1 MVDNS
6 PCLMETLFLV
16 LFIISLTALFL
27 IEVVGRI
34 VSGILVG
41 RMLYY
46 KHLVR
51 RNPSDWGHRCSDP
64 DDYEQH
70 LMWDEGVAWAEDNR
84 KNCTEVDIVSDGLKL
99 HGEYF
104 DFGSKKAVIIVPGR
118 TESLC
123 YSYYYAPAYQA
134 MGVNVLL
141 IDKRAHGLSEGKYED
156 NGEHSFVD
164 LLAWARFLHDEKGIE
179 DITLHGICIGCS
191 LCCFTLASP
200 DCPSYIKRFIAD
212 GMYETFE
219 ITFRNHMKKDQRAV
233 FPYCYSTMLWGKKVA
248 KADFIHNGPTKQIGK
263 VKVPTLLIYTD
274 LDLFSTPDQ
283 AKRLYEK
290 CQAEKELYWFHQ
302 GRHSHI
308 RFHNKEE
315 YDATVQ
321 RWVKEH

>member
-16 LFIISLTALFL
+16 LFIVSLSALFL

-84 KNCTEVDIVSDGLKL
+84 KSCKEVDIVSDGLKL

-191 LCCFTLASP
+191 LCCFALASP

-219 ITFRNHMKKDQRAV
+219 ITFRNHMKKDQRTV
-233 FPYCYSTMLWGKKVA
+233 FPYCLSTMLWGKKVA

-290 CQAEKELYWFHQ
+290 CQAEKELYWFHS

-315 YDATVQ
+315 YDAAVQ

>member
-1 MVDNS
+1 
-6 PCLMETLFLV
+6 METLFLV
-16 LFIISLTALFL
+16 LFIVCLTLLFL
-27 IEVVGRI
+27 LEVVGRI

-51 RNPSDWGHRCSDP
+51 KNPTDWGHVCSDP

-70 LMWDEGVAWAEDNR
+70 MMWDEGLAWAEKNR
-84 KNCTEVDIVSDGLKL
+84 VYCKEVDIVSEGLKL

-104 DFGSKKAVIIVPGR
+104 DFGSKKAVILVPGR

-123 YSYYYAPAYQA
+123 YSYYYAPAYQHL
-134 MGVNVLL
+134 GVNVLC
-141 IDKRAHGLSEGKYED
+141 IDKRAHGYSEGRVED
-156 NGEHSFVD
+156 NGQHSYVD
-164 LLAWARFLHDEKGIE
+164 LLAWIRLLHDEYGIE

-200 DCPSYIKRFIAD
+200 DCPSYVKRFVAD

-219 ITFRNHMKKDQRAV
+219 KTFRNHMKKDQRTI
-233 FPYCYSTMLWGKKVA
+233 FPYCLCTMLWGRKVSG
-248 KADFIHNGPTKQIGK
+248 ADFIFNGPTKQIGK
-263 VKVPTLLIYTD
+263 VKAATLLLYTD
-274 LDLFSTPDQ
+274 KDLFSTPDQ

-290 CQAEKELYWFHQ
+290 CQAPKELVWFHE

-308 RFHNKEE
+308 RYHNKET

-321 RWVKEH
+321 RFLKEH